1 LLTFSPRA
9 DAGGLVF
16 SGSFERYLRAYDDT
30 TGTMLW
36 QTRLNDVP
44 SSPPIT
50 YTAGGKTVHCHRR
63 RARRIPGGDACAA
76 RP

>member
-1 LLTFSPRA
+1 
-9 DAGGLVF
+9 
-16 SGSFERYLRAYDDT
+16 
-30 TGTMLW
+30 MLW